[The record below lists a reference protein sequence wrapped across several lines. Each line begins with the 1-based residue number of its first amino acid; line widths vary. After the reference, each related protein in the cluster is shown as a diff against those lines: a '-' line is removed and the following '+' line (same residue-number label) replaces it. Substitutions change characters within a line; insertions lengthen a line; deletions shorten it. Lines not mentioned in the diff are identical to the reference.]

1 MLKAGNGLHKLQ
13 LHMRWEG
20 RAHALYIHF
29 ISATTFRLNKKLMAV
44 LIGEAHDFG
53 LNGRA
58 VTRAYTLDHTIEHAR
73 KMQIITNNLM
83 SSLVSISQIAGHLL
97 PGFDIAHEG
106 KIAYLAI
113 TILGL
118 HFAVVQTACINAGRS
133 ASLKTH

>member
-1 MLKAGNGLHKLQ
+1 MLKTGNSLHELQ
-13 LHMRWEG
+13 LHMRREG

-53 LNGRA
+53 INGRA

-73 KMQIITNNLM
+73 KMQILTNYLM
-83 SSLVSISQIAGHLL
+83 GSLVSISQIAGHLL
-97 PGFDIAHEG
+97 PGLDITHKG

-118 HFAVVQTACINAGRS
+118 HFAVVQAAGINTRRRTG
-133 ASLKTH
+133 LKTH